1 MTSRRR
7 IRRSLCTKQVTY
19 CILPGI
25 FWHLSVMSAPW
36 GRNFI
41 FHPPER
47 CPILV
52 PKQSVCQR
60 FALTMQSRPFLTWN
74 KTAESYWNQC
84 ADTDPWWYSWKAMMN
99 SSQTL
104 EEQTRFS
111 AFGHQSQRFATLRL
125 PDKVRLLE
133 YGWDA
138 RKKHK
143 WVKHSQK
150 CEKPGL
156 PLPQFQF
163 WQYQILF
170 LKIFMISG
178 IPIDISSWPSKRNE
192 CTCFGLQGN
201 QQIDDLVISQGS
213 WLPSLEWFHL
223 QKCIPKE
230 STSNPSERSGC
241 CSRPEPHFSCGCVRG
256 QITSRIIHVYN
267 SCRK

>member
-1 MTSRRR
+1 
-7 IRRSLCTKQVTY
+7 
-19 CILPGI
+19 
-25 FWHLSVMSAPW
+25 
-36 GRNFI
+36 
-41 FHPPER
+41 
-47 CPILV
+47 
-52 PKQSVCQR
+52 
-60 FALTMQSRPFLTWN
+60 
-74 KTAESYWNQC
+74 
-84 ADTDPWWYSWKAMMN
+84 MN

-143 WVKHSQK
+143 WKHTQK

-178 IPIDISSWPSKRNE
+178 IPIDILLSPSKRNE

-241 CSRPEPHFSCGCVRG
+241 CSRPERHFFKGRIGG
-256 QITSRIIHVYN
+256 QITSRTISVRIYKYHLYSNICLWNCKSSLFSHWKMSLINFFFTKFLVAEKGLLMVAVLQAILQALDTCTYTLC
-267 SCRK
+267 SHP